1 MDQRIVI
8 VGASQAGLQTA
19 VTLRQRGHT
28 GPISL
33 IGSEA
38 HSPYQRPPLSKAFLT
53 SMAAPESLTL
63 RLPDFYREN
72 RIELMR
78 GETVDRLDTRS
89 ATIMTTS
96 GREIAYDRLAL
107 TIGAMP
113 RRLDVPGHDA
123 RGVLYL
129 RDIEDALLMRELLPK
144 AADVVVVGGGFI
156 GLEAAAVCAK
166 AGKRVTV
173 VEASSRLLG
182 RTVGSTM
189 SRFFLDSHR
198 KRGVSFRFE
207 TRVAEI
213 AQDRGTVAGVRL
225 TDDSLLPAE
234 IVIVGIGAIPRTA
247 LATQAGLVTTT
258 GGIMVDRFATTS
270 DARIV
275 AAGDCAM
282 GPHPMAPERLVRL
295 ESVQNATDQAKV
307 AAATMLGARE
317 PYAGVP
323 WFWSDQGDIKLQIA
337 GITTGSDEFEVSGS
351 FDSEQLTVSHFT
363 GGVLTGVECVN
374 RPSDY
379 MRARRALGEA
389 LRGRTLAI
397 RQPAALETSP
407 VT

>member
-19 VTLRQRGHT
+19 VTLRQRGHAGQIT
-28 GPISL
+28 M
-33 IGSEA
+33 IGSEP
-38 HSPYQRPPLSKAFLT
+38 HTPYQRPPLSKAFLT
-53 SMAAPESLTL
+53 SMAAPESLAL

-72 RIELMR
+72 RIELIR
-78 GETVDRLDTRS
+78 GETVDRIDTGRS
-89 ATIMTTS
+89 VIMTVS
-96 GREIAYDRLAL
+96 GREFAYERLAL
-107 TIGAMP
+107 TVGAMP
-113 RRLDVPGHDA
+113 RRLDVPGHDV

-129 RDIEDALLMRELLPK
+129 RDIGDALLMRELLPK

-189 SRFFLDSHR
+189 SRFFLDAHR

-207 TRVAEI
+207 TGVAEI

-225 TDDSLLPAE
+225 TDGSLLPAE
-234 IVIVGIGAIPRTA
+234 IVIVGIGAIPRTE
-247 LATQAGLVTTT
+247 LAAQAGLGTAA
-258 GGIMVDRFATTS
+258 GGILVDRFATTS
-270 DARIV
+270 DAHIV

-282 GPHPMAPERLVRL
+282 GPHPMAPERLIRL

-307 AAATMLGARE
+307 AAATLLGGHE

-337 GITTGSDEFEVSGS
+337 GITTNSDEFEVSGS
-351 FDSEQLTVSHFT
+351 FDSEQLTVSHFS

-389 LRGRTLAI
+389 LQGRALAV
-397 RQPAALETSP
+397 RQPAALETAPAS
-407 VT
+407 

>member
-19 VTLRQRGHT
+19 VTLRQRGHA

-38 HSPYQRPPLSKAFLT
+38 HTPYQRPPLSKAFLT
-53 SMAAPESLTL
+53 SMAAPESLAL

-72 RIELMR
+72 RIELIR
-78 GETVDRLDTRS
+78 GETVDRIHTSRS
-89 ATIMTTS
+89 TIQTIS

-107 TIGAMP
+107 TVGAMP
-113 RRLDVPGHDA
+113 RRLDAPGHNA

-207 TRVAEI
+207 TGVAEI
-213 AQDRGTVAGVRL
+213 AQDRGFVAGVRL
-225 TDDSLLPAE
+225 TDGSLLPAE

-247 LATQAGLVTTT
+247 LAAQAGLVTTA
-258 GGIMVDRFATTS
+258 GGIIVDRFATTS
-270 DARIV
+270 DAHIV

-282 GPHPMAPERLVRL
+282 GPHPMAPERPVRL

-337 GITTGSDEFEVSGS
+337 GITTSSDEFEVSGS

-389 LRGRTLAI
+389 LRSRTLAI
-397 RQPAALETSP
+397 RQPAVLETSP